1 MNTSPKTLESA
12 LEAFRPITLGEMDAI
27 RLMYRIDTKYLTTA
41 GTLERLLADAADR
54 GYRALQTQGTMIST
68 YDTLYYDTA
77 GLQMFLDHHNQRLV
91 RQKVRTR
98 TYTDSGQTFLE
109 IKSKNNHGRTRKKR
123 TAIRPSA
130 FGQFQADPAAQS
142 LMEKYSA
149 LEAEALSPALET
161 IFRRITLVNP
171 ARTERLTLDLDL
183 CFHNRRNGR
192 DASLQDA
199 VIIELKQ
206 DGRAASVM
214 KEILL
219 RHRVKPVRVNK
230 YCIGTTLTDD
240 RVKHNRFKPKIRT
253 IEKIINQELSS
264 L

>member
-27 RLMYRIDTKYLTTA
+27 RLMNRIDTKYLTT
-41 GTLERLLADAADR
+41 GETLMRLLADAAER
-54 GYRALQTQGTMIST
+54 GYRALKTQGAMICT

-98 TYTDSGQTFLE
+98 TYADSGLTFLE
-109 IKSKNNHGRTRKKR
+109 IKRKNNHGRTKKKR
-123 TAIRPSA
+123 TAISPSA
-130 FGQFQADPAAQS
+130 FGDFRSDPAAQT
-142 LMEKYSA
+142 LMEQYST

-161 IFRRITLVNP
+161 LFRRITLVNP
-171 ARTERLTLDLDL
+171 ACTERLTLDLNL

-206 DGRAASVM
+206 DGRAASEM

-219 RHRVKPVRVNK
+219 RHRVKPVRVSK

-253 IEKIINQELSS
+253 IEKVINQKISS

>member
-27 RLMYRIDTKYLTTA
+27 SLMNRIDAKYLTTEE
-41 GTLERLLADAADR
+41 TLRRLLADAAAR
-54 GYRALQTQGTMIST
+54 GYRALETEGTKIST
-68 YDTLYYDTA
+68 YDTLYYDTP

-98 TYTDSGQTFLE
+98 TYADSGRTFLE
-109 IKSKNNHGRTRKKR
+109 IKSKNNHGRSKKKR

-130 FGQFQADPAAQS
+130 FGQFQEDPAALI
-142 LMEKYSA
+142 LMEKYSSLDA
-149 LEAEALSPALET
+149 GMLSPALET

-171 ARTERLTLDLDL
+171 ACTERLTLDLNL

-219 RHRVKPVRVNK
+219 RHRIKPVRVSK

-240 RVKHNRFKPKIRT
+240 RVKSNRFKPKIRT
-253 IEKIINQELSS
+253 IEKIINQKISTL
-264 L
+264 

>member
-12 LEAFRPITLGEMDAI
+12 LGAVRPISLGEMDEI
-27 RLMYRIDTKYLTTA
+27 RLMNRIDTKYLTTA
-41 GTLERLLADAADR
+41 QTLELILSDAAAR
-54 GYRALQTQGTMIST
+54 GYRALETEGSMIGG

-77 GLQMFLDHHNQRLV
+77 GLQMYLDHHNQRLV

-98 TYTDSGQTFLE
+98 SYTDSGLTFLE
-109 IKSKNNHGRTRKKR
+109 IKLKNNHGRTKKKR

-149 LEAEALSPALET
+149 LEAGMLSPALET

-183 CFHNRRNGR
+183 CFHNSRNGR
-192 DASLQDA
+192 DASLKDA

-206 DGRAASVM
+206 DGRAASEM
-214 KEILL
+214 KDILL
-219 RHRVKPVRVNK
+219 RHRVKPVRLSK

-240 RVKHNRFKPKIRT
+240 RIKSNRFKPKIRT
-253 IEKIINQELSS
+253 IEKVIHQKISTL
-264 L
+264 